1 MDDTMS
7 EEYEQASLQEN
18 SQTSEEEESENEDGV
33 PTSRKPT
40 TTRTI
45 NSKKTDF
52 DQPSIRRCLRAA
64 GIRKICKKNASLI
77 NELIDF
83 QFDFLA
89 FWAWTYLKQQ
99 GKTTITA
106 PMLIKILEANGYENI
121 LPNQRTVSK
130 RVRYVRTPDEF
141 KRRLENEYPD
151 LDIEEISNALYQ
163 IVFLDVKQFKQML
176 SKSKITIDDET
187 DTDEIINSHIEDY
200 DQDAS
205 QIQEKVLEILN
216 NLDLVP
222 DSYQHDMDE
231 YQKGVE
237 LIENL
242 VKKATINQTI
252 WTNVIH
258 AIHESRQIERLSP
271 SDMAKCLKKLETQKV
286 VKRFIT
292 DPQALKKKLA
302 EIYNDPQNELEIQQ
316 QSNFD
321 EYDFETAV
329 NKYVTSNIK
338 TPIKKRMLNLLTDL
352 FQHIYTEEVDNETLI
367 NALSFIQK

>member
-1 MDDTMS
+1 MS

-176 SKSKITIDDET
+176 SKSKINIDDET

>member
-7 EEYEQASLQEN
+7 AEYEQASLQEF
-18 SQTSEEEESENEDGV
+18 SQTSEQEESENEY
-33 PTSRKPT
+33 PTFRKPT
-40 TTRTI
+40 TPRKM

-64 GIRKICKKNASLI
+64 GIRKICKKNASVI
-77 NELIDF
+77 NELIDL

-141 KRRLENEYPD
+141 QTRLENEYPD
-151 LDIEEISNALYQ
+151 LQIEEITNALYQ
-163 IVFLDVKQFKQML
+163 IVFLDAKQFKQML
-176 SKSKITIDDET
+176 SKSKVNIDET
-187 DTDEIINSHIEDY
+187 DTDEIINSYIEDY
-200 DQDAS
+200 DKDAS

-216 NLDLVP
+216 NLDLVA
-222 DSYQHDMDE
+222 DTYQYDMDE
-231 YQKGVE
+231 YQKGVDF
-237 LIENL
+237 IKNL
-242 VKKATINQTI
+242 VKKATINQKI
-252 WTNVIH
+252 WTDVIH
-258 AIHESRQIERLSP
+258 AIHEARQMDLLSP
-271 SDMAKCLKKLETQKV
+271 SDMAKCLKKLETQKA

-302 EIYNDPQNELEIQQ
+302 EVYANPQNELEIQQ
-316 QSNFD
+316 QSNFE
-321 EYDFETAV
+321 EYEFESAV
-329 NKYVTSNIK
+329 NKYITSNTK
-338 TPIKKRMLNLLTDL
+338 TPIKKRMMNLLTDL
-352 FQHIYTEEVDNETLI
+352 FQNIYTGDEIDHD
-367 NALSFIQK
+367 ALTSALKFLQK